1 MLVVELKNNLS
12 VKEIGGKGYSLS
24 VLIKNNLD
32 VPKGFAIIS
41 DTFFKFLKR
50 NNLTEKIEKLIFE
63 IKENNFR
70 KKGKEIKNL
79 ILNGKMP
86 EEIATEIG
94 ENLNRLN
101 VQYVSI
107 RSSAVSEDSLKASFA
122 GLYDTFLNVKTE
134 PDLILENIKKCL
146 ASLFNERAIIY
157 RIKKKIS
164 HIEGMAIIIQKMIP
178 AEISGITFTFH
189 PTDEKCLLIEA
200 SYGIGDMIVSG
211 KVDPDDYTIDRQS
224 LEMLEKKIGKKYKM
238 STIESEKIKV
248 VEVEKELAEK
258 QVLSYD
264 NIKEIARI
272 CLNVEKIFNYPQD
285 IEWCIFNN
293 KLWLLQSR
301 AITKVK
307 A

>member
-50 NNLTEKIEKLIFE
+50 NNLMEKIKKLIFE
-63 IKENNFR
+63 INENNFR

-164 HIEGMAIIIQKMIP
+164 HIEGIAIIIQKMIP

-224 LEMLEKKIGKKYKM
+224 LEILEKKIGKKCKM

-264 NIKEIARI
+264 NIKEIAQI